1 MTKRKKKRS
10 QPNLPQE
17 TLARARREA
26 GIENDEETEDSEA
39 SLDVDV
45 EPVAASPLPLPQSR
59 PEMPSSQRRKRRREI
74 VVEELTHEEIADLL
88 AHPTKEVTLEA
99 LKAQYSYVVADLRSM
114 WLLAAALFIV
124 MIAAARFL

>member
-17 TLARARREA
+17 TLERARREA